1 MVEMRVSRPAG
12 IMAGRD
18 ELHKGDIH
26 RAPFLARSLYARKLR
41 VCLGPAACARMPP
54 EAAMPPFQGFET
66 RLVHAGQ
73 PADPGTGAV
82 MTPIFQT
89 STYKQAG
96 VGQSSGYEYSRT
108 GNPTRTALEACL
120 ADLEGGT
127 RALAFASGMAALDA
141 VFHLLPPRDPLPCVN
156 DPL

>member
-41 VCLGPAACARMPP
+41 VCLGPAAWARMPP
-54 EAAMPPFQGFET
+54 EAAMPPSQGFET

-96 VGQSSGYEYSRT
+96 VAKTTGYEYSRT
-108 GNPTRTALEACL
+108 GNPT
-120 ADLEGGT
+120 
-127 RALAFASGMAALDA
+127 
-141 VFHLLPPRDPLPCVN
+141 PPAPERSPGD
-156 DPL
+156 